1 MLVIKIIT
9 NILWAFRSFV
19 ICCPHQQ
26 LIELGEE
33 KNFTDLR
40 HFLFLFWASGRY
52 EYATRRRP
60 VFKINEQVDH
70 GLLLEAGGGEGLCR
84 TDNYRSKSCS

>member
-9 NILWAFRSFV
+9 NIIWAFRSFV

-40 HFLFLFWASGRY
+40 HFFYFG
-52 EYATRRRP
+52 P
-60 VFKINEQVDH
+60 VVDMSMQQ
-70 GLLLEAGGGEGLCR
+70 EDGLCL
-84 TDNYRSKSCS
+84 K